1 MQEQSKQTIT
11 SGVIPKVITKY
22 KNQLLIIGV
31 VAIVLSAIFSSPFF
45 ITPLYKSTV
54 ILYPTASKSISKVLL
69 SENPGNSKDILEFG
83 EEEQTEQM
91 LQVLNSN
98 KIRDKLIVKYNL
110 LDHYGI
116 PADADFKMTRLYK
129 QYEGNFT
136 YRRTEYMAVKIS
148 VLDKDAQMAAD
159 MANDIAELVDSTIN
173 QMQKKVAVHAF
184 EIVEKEYLS
193 LKNEVKLKEDSLTIL
208 REFGVHDY
216 ESQSEMFNRQL
227 AIEMAKGNEAGVRR
241 LEQKL
246 EILAKYGGP
255 YVSLRDALEHDKKQ
269 LSELKAKYEEA
280 KVDATENLPHKFVV
294 DTGYKAE
301 KKSYPIRWLIVM
313 ISLFSSLILGIAIF
327 GVLEVYN
334 GNVDLNVK
342 KKRFSLNNLKT
353 QSVYTDSKLEN
364 KPRVE
369 NQKKDDQL
377 QFEQKNKEKE
387 KEIEERIIAIE
398 EREALI
404 LVERQK
410 LADEIKEELKNETAV
425 NPASD
430 NTVKRGK
437 KDIEMDNYFNS
448 SNLLNL
454 INKWKFHLLIVVV
467 VAALLA
473 AIFSG
478 SAFITPMF
486 KSYGIAYPANVDS
499 YSDESETEQMLQ
511 IMNSQDII
519 DSVINRFNLLRHY
532 EIDKNYK
539 YFQSVLFEEY
549 RQNIS
554 ISKTPYESVMVEVMD
569 KSPDTAALI
578 AASIFKYYDRKVES
592 LHKTKYKEV
601 IDMYENQLAYKRANL
616 DSLKQ
621 VLFVLGTEY
630 GIFEYSN
637 QSQEIMRGYLKTL
650 TGQGP
655 DRVNTKEVKR
665 LLKNI
670 ESKGGQLIEVV
681 EMLQAES
688 RSYVEVKQDYEM
700 ALRFYNANMTYSN
713 MVTRPYV
720 ADKKSYPI
728 RWLIVVVVTIAA
740 FVFAMLAILI
750 VEKRSFTTKN

>member
-1 MQEQSKQTIT
+1 MQEQDQSTQTIT
-11 SGVIPKVITKY
+11 SSVILRVITKY
-22 KNQLLIIGV
+22 KKQLSIMGV
-31 VAIVLSAIFSSPFF
+31 VAIILSAIFSSPFF

-54 ILYPTASKSISKVLL
+54 ILYPTASKSVSKVLL
-69 SENPGNSKDILEFG
+69 SENPGMSKDILEFG

-98 KIRDKLIVKYNL
+98 KIRDRLILKYDL
-110 LDHYGI
+110 LNHYGI
-116 PADADFKMTRLYK
+116 PSDADFKMTRLYK
-129 QYEGNFT
+129 EYESNFN
-136 YRRTEYMAVKIS
+136 YRRTEYMAVKIT

-173 QMQKKVAVHAF
+173 LMQKEVALKGF
-184 EIVEKEYLS
+184 QIVEKEYLS
-193 LKNEVKLKEDSLTIL
+193 LKNDIKVKEDSLTIL
-208 REFGVHDY
+208 RQFGVHDY

-227 AIEMAKGNEAGVRR
+227 AIEMADGNDAGVKR
-241 LEQKL
+241 LEKKL
-246 EILAKYGGP
+246 ETLAKYGGP

-269 LSELKAKYEEA
+269 LSELKAKYDEA

-301 KKSYPIRWLIVM
+301 KKSYPIRWLIVV
-313 ISLFSSLILGIAIF
+313 ISVFSVLIF
-327 GVLEVYN
+327 GVIIFGAIEVSN
-334 GNVDLNVK
+334 GNIDLSVK
-342 KKRFSLNNLKT
+342 KKGFKLNALKKPFA
-353 QSVYTDSKLEN
+353 QTDSNLENSPRIASDKDENLDKLE
-364 KPRVE
+364 
-369 NQKKDDQL
+369 QIL
-377 QFEQKNKEKE
+377 KEKDKKIDE
-387 KEIEERIIAIE
+387 RIAEIEEQEAIIRLE
-398 EREALI
+398 
-404 LVERQK
+404 QK
-410 LADEIKEELKNETAV
+410 RLADEIKNNNLKAV
-425 NPASD
+425 TPASNNKTQRD
-430 NTVKRGK
+430 QKN
-437 KDIEMDNYFNS
+437 IEMDNYFNS

-454 INKWKFHLLIVVV
+454 VNKWKFHLLIVVV

-473 AIFSG
+473 IIFSG

-511 IMNSQDII
+511 VMNSQDII
-519 DSVINRFNLLRHY
+519 DSVINKFDLAAHY

-539 YFQSVLFEEY
+539 YYKSVLFEEY
-549 RQNIS
+549 RQNVS

-578 AASIFKYYDRKVES
+578 VASIYKFYDQKVER

-601 IDMYENQLAYKRANL
+601 IDMYENQLAYKRTNL

-630 GIFEYSN
+630 GIFEYQY

-650 TGQGP
+650 TGQGA

-665 LLKNI
+665 LLDNI
-670 ESKGGQLIEVV
+670 ESKGGQLIEVI

-688 RSYVEVKQDYEM
+688 RAYVLIKQDYEM
-700 ALRFYNANMTYSN
+700 ALRFYNADMTYSN
-713 MVTRPYV
+713 MITSPFA

-728 RWLIVVVVTIAA
+728 RWLIVVVVTMAA

-750 VEKRSFTTKN
+750 IEKRSFDIKK